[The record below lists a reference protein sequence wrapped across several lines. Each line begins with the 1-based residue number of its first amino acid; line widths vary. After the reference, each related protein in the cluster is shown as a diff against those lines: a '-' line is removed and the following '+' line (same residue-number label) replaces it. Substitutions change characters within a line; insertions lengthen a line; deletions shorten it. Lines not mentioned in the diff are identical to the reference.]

1 MRSFPTSRSNRDGQ
15 KTGGPGVC
23 AQTLSPQKPGF
34 AEVAVGCLPLGRS
47 GRSMIKVYAPAGAVR
62 NRSHSRANSAI
73 PQAQAASCRGERP
86 PVVKFPDVMR
96 IFILGAGA
104 TGSLL
109 AQLLDRQGH
118 HVWCGDRDPERA
130 RRFLGKKSPIAVAQ
144 VNARNLH
151 GIVRAA
157 KGCQLLINA
166 SASVFNE
173 IVMRA
178 ALRLRSHYLDLSS
191 HLTRNPFHGEQ
202 FRYAKKFETKNRA
215 AVINAGAAP
224 GLTNLLVKRAAD
236 LCDEVLSAQI
246 RLYESSESDDP
257 ISQWSPEVSFDE
269 AVSHPRIY
277 RDGKFKLAKR
287 FSEVEKFR
295 FIDPVGAARVVLA
308 AQDEVAT
315 LPRFIP
321 MRDLDAKI
329 GGNEIDR
336 LRRWHKQGKLSKSRG
351 LQKSRFP
358 ETSSPRAI
366 ARLIRTGVLQNARF
380 AAAVLVRGVQRGP
393 KEDVHVLMRSDV
405 LFPSLYTIRGR
416 GLFTTPVAFATAH
429 VAAQF
434 VKFFPRKE
442 SGVFAP
448 ETLPVEIR
456 REILAGVR
464 SQGLKVQHRVTILRS
479 NSEDDEESL

>member
-1 MRSFPTSRSNRDGQ
+1 
-15 KTGGPGVC
+15 
-23 AQTLSPQKPGF
+23 
-34 AEVAVGCLPLGRS
+34 
-47 GRSMIKVYAPAGAVR
+47 
-62 NRSHSRANSAI
+62 
-73 PQAQAASCRGERP
+73 
-86 PVVKFPDVMR
+86 MR

-109 AQLLDRQGH
+109 AQLLERQGH

-130 RRFLGKKSPIAVAQ
+130 RRFLGKKTPIAISH
-144 VNARNLH
+144 VNARNLR

-173 IVMRA
+173 IVLRA

-191 HLTRNPFHGEQ
+191 HLTRDPFRAEQ
-202 FRYAKKFETKNRA
+202 FRYAKRFEQKNRA

-236 LCDEVLSAQI
+236 LCDEVVSAQI

-269 AVSHPRIY
+269 AVSNPRIY

-287 FSEVEKFR
+287 FSELEKFR
-295 FIDPVGAARVVLA
+295 FMDPVGAARVVLA
-308 AQDEVAT
+308 AQDEIAT
-315 LPRFIP
+315 LPRFIA

-351 LQKSRFP
+351 MARRRFP

-366 ARLIRTGVLQNARF
+366 AKLIRQGVLQNARF
-380 AAAVLVRGVQRGP
+380 AAAVLVRGIQRGS
-393 KEDVHVLMRSDV
+393 KEDVHVLVRSDV
-405 LFPSLYTIRGR
+405 LFPSLYTIRRR

-434 VKFFPRKE
+434 VKNFPKE
-442 SGVFAP
+442 VSGVFAP
-448 ETLPVEIR
+448 ESLPIEIR

-464 SQGLKVQHRVTILRS
+464 SQGLKVLHKVTIVKTL
-479 NSEDDEESL
+479 EDEEEI

>member
-1 MRSFPTSRSNRDGQ
+1 
-15 KTGGPGVC
+15 
-23 AQTLSPQKPGF
+23 
-34 AEVAVGCLPLGRS
+34 
-47 GRSMIKVYAPAGAVR
+47 
-62 NRSHSRANSAI
+62 
-73 PQAQAASCRGERP
+73 
-86 PVVKFPDVMR
+86 MR

-109 AQLLDRQGH
+109 AQILERQGH
-118 HVWCGDRDPERA
+118 HVWCGDRDPDRA
-130 RRFLGKKSPIAVAQ
+130 RRFLGKKSRIAISQ
-144 VNARNLH
+144 VNARNLR

-173 IVMRA
+173 IVLRS

-191 HLTRNPFHGEQ
+191 HLTRDPFRAEQ
-202 FRYAKKFETKNRA
+202 FRYSKRFEEKNRA
-215 AVINAGAAP
+215 AVVNAGAAP

-236 LCDEVLSAQI
+236 LCDEVVSAQI

-269 AVSHPRIY
+269 AISRPRIY
-277 RDGKFKLAKR
+277 RDRRFKLAKR
-287 FSEVEKFR
+287 FSELEKFR
-295 FIDPVGAARVVLA
+295 FMDPVGPARVVLA
-308 AQDEVAT
+308 AQDEIAT
-315 LPRFIP
+315 LPRFIA

-351 LQKSRFP
+351 MARRRFP
-358 ETSSPRAI
+358 ETASPRAI
-366 ARLIRTGVLQNARF
+366 AKLIRQGILQNARF
-380 AAAVLVRGVQRGP
+380 AAAVLVRGIQRGS
-393 KEDVHVLMRSDV
+393 KEDVHVLVRSDV
-405 LFPSLYTIRGR
+405 LFPSLYTIRRR

-434 VKFFPRKE
+434 VKNFPREE

-448 ETLPVEIR
+448 ESLPTDIR

-464 SQGLKVQHRVTILRS
+464 SQGLKILHKVTILRA
-479 NSEDDEESL
+479 SEDDEEI